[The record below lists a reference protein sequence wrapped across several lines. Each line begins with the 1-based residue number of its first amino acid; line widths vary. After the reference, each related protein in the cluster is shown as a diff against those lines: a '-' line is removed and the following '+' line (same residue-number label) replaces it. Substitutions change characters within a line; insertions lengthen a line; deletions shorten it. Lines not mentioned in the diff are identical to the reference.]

1 MPPGDT
7 RAPVYMRM
15 GLIFPGRQSAPKI
28 YPVDSLSA
36 SLRVASLSA
45 SLTPVPRVASLTAS
59 LTLWQT
65 TIIPR
70 NEVIYNASV
79 RQGTDAWVPFT
90 IGVAAQ
96 FKPDELKPGIHS
108 QSVLCA
114 ISDNTD
120 RRRRPTG
127 PQNRTT
133 YLNTL
138 AQNGILN
145 QSLSPTDYFRTL
157 SDYKFVISPEG
168 NGIDCHRHYEAL
180 IAGCIPIVENHP
192 GIAEKYRGCPVLF
205 TDDYSEITE
214 EYLAAKYA
222 EMVVQTY
229 DFSRLFLSSYDVSTQ
244 NEIRRNGNYW
254 SRRIIGRDWY

>member
-7 RAPVYMRM
+7 RAPVNMRM
-15 GLIFPGRQSAPKI
+15 GLIFPGRQSSAPKN
-28 YPVDSLSA
+28 YPSRQSAPTLYKVA
-36 SLRVASLSA
+36 SLRV
-45 SLTPVPRVASLTAS
+45 AS

-96 FKPDELKPGIHS
+96 FNPDELRPGIHS

-120 RRRRPTG
+120 RRRRPTP

-192 GIAEKYRGCPVLF
+192 GIAEKYSGCPVLF

-222 EMVVQTY
+222 EMVDQTY

-254 SRRIIGRDWY
+254 SRRIIGRNWY